1 MEAISAEMSEVSVG
15 GALRSIN
22 CDESPSS
29 SLFEN
34 HDGGILRDIT
44 GGRGFWI
51 RTTTRVIILC
61 RLHKQRGCSRVVYG

>member
-1 MEAISAEMSEVSVG
+1 MEAIPAEMSEVSVG

-29 SLFEN
+29 LFEN

-51 RTTTRVIILC
+51 
-61 RLHKQRGCSRVVYG
+61 